1 MGSGCWTRW
10 QREGK
15 EQEDGLGVR
24 AHRDDTGPWRPV
36 TEFLLWS
43 LVMGRVGTDG
53 SHLYTCTR
61 SVLSPAVLVKREARG
76 GWLLQPTEGAVR
88 HASPCWD

>member
-15 EQEDGLGVR
+15 EQEDGLGVQ

-53 SHLYTCTR
+53 IHLILGVYFLPQYSLKEKQEEGGSC
-61 SVLSPAVLVKREARG
+61 SQQRG
-76 GWLLQPTEGAVR
+76 Q
-88 HASPCWD
+88 